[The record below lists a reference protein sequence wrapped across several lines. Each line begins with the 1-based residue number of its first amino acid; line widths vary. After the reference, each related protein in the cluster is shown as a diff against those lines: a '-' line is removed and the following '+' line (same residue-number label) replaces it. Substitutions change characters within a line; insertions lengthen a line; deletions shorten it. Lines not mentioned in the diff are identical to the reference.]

1 MTFFYF
7 SPDCESRG
15 EGTNETQTNSSD
27 EEYDYNMD
35 SMYTIPMDE
44 FVPYILVYGAT
55 FILGVLGN
63 ILVIF
68 SIAKFRYM
76 QSVTNIFLTSLAS
89 ADLMLVFFCVPIKVS
104 FRVRVSSRRFNFSVH
119 ETYSNLILL

>member
-1 MTFFYF
+1 MDVDEV
-7 SPDCESRG
+7 SPVNIS
-15 EGTNETQTNSSD
+15 NNASSD
-27 EEYDYNMD
+27 DDYEYSLDHM
-35 SMYTIPMDE
+35 STIPLDE
-44 FVPYILVYGAT
+44 FIPSCLVYGAT
-55 FILGVLGN
+55 FILGVVGN

-68 SIAKFRYM
+68 SIARFRYM